1 MPFSPGST
9 VVSYSLGWVRE
20 GEGPELPVPR
30 RPTHCSDLVL
40 GPTHPLLVEASIR
53 VFLVMR
59 VSSGSVG
66 LWGLLKMFLH
76 WPNPRN
82 PLGSQGRSPDSAG
95 VETEAQGTEA

>member
-1 MPFSPGST
+1 M
-9 VVSYSLGWVRE
+9 RE

-66 LWGLLKMFLH
+66 LWGLLKMFPH
-76 WPNPRN
+76 WHN
-82 PLGSQGRSPDSAG
+82 PLGNQGRSPDSAG

>member
-1 MPFSPGST
+1 M
-9 VVSYSLGWVRE
+9 RE
-20 GEGPELPVPR
+20 GEGPELPVPH

-66 LWGLLKMFLH
+66 LWGLLKMFPH
-76 WPNPRN
+76 WHNR
-82 PLGSQGRSPDSAG
+82 LGNQGRSPDSAG